1 MAFAT
6 WLLVLLGAG
15 LMYVSFDAQYQFILT
30 QKDDRAAS
38 LIEAAML
45 DAGMVILSALG
56 IGLVRAGKPS
66 RSVRFLIVTC
76 AGASA
81 SMNLA
86 AADPASWR
94 SVAAYAAAPV
104 FLAVITDRA
113 IAVIRQHV
121 LPLDTESAWA
131 PAGRAAAAGLRLA
144 TVMALYLLRT
154 MLAPASTLR
163 GLRQMVL
170 DATPIPGMTGPRRTG
185 DEPLPRPG
193 CDHQMQ
199 EYGSGRPAEDKA
211 GDRDGDCGTG
221 QPVIGFG
228 TKKAA
233 FLSFYRAHAEYGNR
247 SAAGRV
253 AAELA
258 PLAGLQAG
266 TGRTYIVMELRKL
279 TDLTGARS
287 PAEENDDHAQAEPS
301 PQALGESLA
310 ALAVQVAA
318 LRGQVTLLN
327 QRLDRAGL
335 RGDLDLA
342 ARFEELA
349 QTVAGALDAAAPR
362 GPAAP
367 CWIGLDRQ
375 AYAAQLGEL
384 RQWADTVLRRH
395 YGGYE
400 LRDCWPSHIHVI
412 WELSTLAA
420 AWHHAYGGSH
430 PDLGRA
436 LEFYDRWLPGT
447 MRRIDGITRACV
459 RECVTRRHT
468 W

>member
-56 IGLVRAGKPS
+56 IGLARAGKPS
-66 RSVRFLIVTC
+66 RSIRFLIVTC

-81 SMNLA
+81 GMNLA

-104 FLAVITDRA
+104 FLAVITDRV

-131 PAGRAAAAGLRLA
+131 PVGRAIVAGLRLA
-144 TVMALYLLRT
+144 AVVALYLLRAV
-154 MLAPASTLR
+154 LAPAPTLQ

-170 DATPIPGMTGPRRTG
+170 DATPIPGVTGSRRARG
-185 DEPLPRPG
+185 EPLPRPG
-193 CDHQMQ
+193 CDHQMP
-199 EYGSGRPAEDKA
+199 EHRSWRLTGDKV
-211 GDRDGDCGTG
+211 GVQDGDHGVG
-221 QPVIGFG
+221 QPVTKFG

-233 FLSFYRAHAEYGNR
+233 FLSFYRAHPEYGNR

-266 TGRTYIVMELRKL
+266 TGRTYIAGELRKL
-279 TDLTGARS
+279 TGLADASS
-287 PAEENDDHAQAEPS
+287 PAEENDDQA
-301 PQALGESLA
+301 
-310 ALAVQVAA
+310 
-318 LRGQVTLLN
+318 
-327 QRLDRAGL
+327 AG
-335 RGDLDLA
+335 
-342 ARFEELA
+342 
-349 QTVAGALDAAAPR
+349 
-362 GPAAP
+362 
-367 CWIGLDRQ
+367 
-375 AYAAQLGEL
+375 
-384 RQWADTVLRRH
+384 
-395 YGGYE
+395 
-400 LRDCWPSHIHVI
+400 
-412 WELSTLAA
+412 
-420 AWHHAYGGSH
+420 
-430 PDLGRA
+430 
-436 LEFYDRWLPGT
+436 
-447 MRRIDGITRACV
+447 
-459 RECVTRRHT
+459 
-468 W
+468 